1 MPNPNGGN
9 SFTGFQKVNS
19 SGNEFNTQDFF
30 VRSILAKVRTA
41 IPVKVMAVTNSG
53 ADIPAGYVD
62 ILPLVNQVDGLGNS
76 QTHGIIYKCP
86 YFRLHGG
93 SNAVILDPQ
102 VGDIGLACFADRDI
116 SSVLATQGQANPGS
130 GRTFDMADGVYVAGF
145 LGQTPTQFVQF
156 NSAGITITSPTHVTV
171 NAPVVVVNASTSTT
185 INSPQTTCTGALT
198 VEGLLTY
205 QAGMVGSGGT
215 ATATIA
221 GNIIVTGGN
230 VTADGIDLKTHVHGG
245 VQPGGGNTGGP
256 TG

>member
-53 ADIPAGYVD
+53 ADIPAGYVN

-86 YFRLHGG
+86 YFRLQGG

-156 NSAGITITSPTHVTV
+156 STTGISVVSPVKITLT
-171 NAPVVVVNASTSTT
+171 APLVEVDASTSFTV
-185 INSPQTTCTGALT
+185 NSPQSTFSGAVT
-198 VEGLLTY
+198 IEGLLTFL
-205 QAGMVGSGGT
+205 AGIVGST
-215 ATATIA
+215 ASGVSALITGAIQF
-221 GNIIVTGGN
+221 IVTLTSNGK
-230 VTADGIDLKTHVHGG
+230 AIDSTHAHTSET
-245 VQPGGGNTGGP
+245 PGTP
-256 TG
+256 TSPPL